1 MALAVSQEEERLDA
15 ADWQPFQAG
24 VARPDPLPSFEVL
37 VDVERRATKAW
48 GRTTAYLLDPSG
60 VVRQVFPM
68 TLRAR
73 PSWIAILAEIE
84 RQAQRD

>member
-1 MALAVSQEEERLDA
+1 MALAVAQEEERLDE
-15 ADWQPFQAG
+15 ADWRSFQAG
-24 VARPDPLPSFEVL
+24 VARPDPLPAFDVL

-48 GRTTAYLLDPSG
+48 GRTSAYLLDPGG

-73 PSWIAILAEIE
+73 PSWRAILAEIE